1 MMKAVEIQDDNP
13 LAVALVSAI
22 RQGDVDAVGSLVR
35 EHAGLASARIRDA
48 NGGTRS
54 LLHVVTD
61 WPGYFP
67 DGPQIVRLLIDAG
80 ADPNAAVTGSWHA
93 ETPLHWAASSDDSDV
108 AAALIDGGADIEAP
122 GASIAG
128 GTPLDD
134 AVGYGCWNVA
144 RLLVE
149 RGARVESLWH
159 AAALGMTARV
169 AELLDSDPPPSPDEI
184 DHAFWQACHGGQRRT
199 AEYLFA
205 RGADI
210 DAIPDHS
217 KHTPLDIA
225 PGPDTRREAVVSWLR
240 EHGARSAQE
249 TPAG

>member
-1 MMKAVEIQDDNP
+1 MELRDDDP
-13 LAVALVSAI
+13 VAVAVVDAI
-22 RQGDVDAVGSLVR
+22 RQGDLRALGSLLAEHR
-35 EHAGLASARIRDA
+35 ELAGARIRDA

-54 LLHVVTD
+54 VLHVVTD

-67 DGPQIVRLLIDAG
+67 NGPEVVRVLIDAG
-80 ADPNAAVTGSWHA
+80 ADPDAAVTGSWHA
-93 ETPLHWAASSDDSDV
+93 ETPLHWAASSDDVEV
-108 AAALIDGGADIEAP
+108 AAALIDGGADVQAT

-134 AVGYGCWNVA
+134 AVGYGCWHVA

-149 RGARVESLWH
+149 RGAPVRRLWH
-159 AAALGMTARV
+159 AAALGMTDRV
-169 AELLDSDPPPSPDEI
+169 AAILGADPPPTQQEI

-199 AEYLFA
+199 AEFLLA

-210 DAIPDHS
+210 DAVPDHT
-217 KHTPLDIA
+217 KHSPLDVA

-240 EHGARSAQE
+240 EHGARSADDMPTE
-249 TPAG
+249 P